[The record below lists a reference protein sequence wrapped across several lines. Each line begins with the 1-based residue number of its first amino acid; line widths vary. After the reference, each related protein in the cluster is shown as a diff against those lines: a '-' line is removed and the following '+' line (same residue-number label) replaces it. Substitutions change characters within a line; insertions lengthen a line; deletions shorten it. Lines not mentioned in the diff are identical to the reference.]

1 MKPYTF
7 FNRLFIL
14 VAFILLSNQYFAQ
27 NNLSLRDA
35 ITIGL
40 KNNYQIQIAGK
51 NLDIA
56 KRNNNWL
63 EAGAL
68 PSVTTNASQS
78 FNWSENNN
86 PASFIQGTSTNTN
99 LQYGADMNWVLF
111 NGFKVKISKDR
122 LQYLQEQSEG
132 NAAVVVENTIQS
144 IILGYYNALL
154 QQEKLNAIKKLVDVS
169 SDRYQYTLQKK
180 EMGSVSTFDLLQV
193 KNALMTDST
202 NYLMQELAYNNA
214 LRNLNM
220 LMATDVETKFGLTDK
235 LEHTQSLLSIEGL
248 KDKMI
253 SNNQTL
259 KNQYINQNILK
270 KDKGLLR
277 ANMFPVLSFNAG
289 GNQSITGFKGTPR
302 GGGGEIN
309 TSGNESF
316 SYYANFSLTFTLF
329 NNHKTHRAFNNLR
342 VQEEIA
348 QLTTDE
354 MKLTLTNDLISAY
367 ELYKARVMILNLTN
381 ESLKTAELNLQIA
394 TEKYKGGSIS
404 SFDYRDIQNAYLNTA
419 ATQYEA
425 VFNAISANTDIV
437 RLTGGIIEDFGNP
450 SVSE

>member
-1 MKPYTF
+1 MKKT
-7 FNRLFIL
+7 IL
-14 VAFILLSNQYFAQ
+14 YIFLLSIVNQGLAQ
-27 NNLSLRDA
+27 NQLSLKDA
-35 ITIGL
+35 ISIGL
-40 KNNYQIQIAGK
+40 KNNFQIQIAGK
-51 NLDIA
+51 NIDVA

-68 PSVTTNASQS
+68 PSITANASQG

-86 PASFIQGTSTNTN
+86 PASFIQGTSQSSN
-99 LQYGADMNWVLF
+99 LTYGGDLNWVLF

-154 QQEKLNAIKKLVDVS
+154 QQEKLNAIQKLVEVS

-180 EMGSVSTFDLLQV
+180 DIGSASTFDLLQV
-193 KNALMTDST
+193 KNALLTDST

-220 LMATDVETKFGLTDK
+220 LMATNVETKFELSDK
-235 LEHTQSLLSIEGL
+235 LLHDKNILSIDGL
-248 KDKMI
+248 KGKML

-270 KDKGLLR
+270 KDKNLMR
-277 ANMFPVLSFNAG
+277 ASLFPVLSFNAG
-289 GNQSITGFKGTPR
+289 ANQTITGFEGNSIS
-302 GGGGEIN
+302 GEKIN

-316 SYYANFSLTFTLF
+316 TYYANLSLTFTLF
-329 NNHKTHRAFNNLR
+329 NGHKTHRAYGNLR
-342 VQEEIA
+342 IQEEIA
-348 QLTTDE
+348 ALTTSE
-354 MKLTLTNDLISAY
+354 MELTLTNDLITAY
-367 ELYKARVMILNLTN
+367 ELYKARVAIMDLTN

-404 SFDYRDIQNAYLNTA
+404 SFDFRDIQIAYLNTA
-419 ATQYEA
+419 ATQSEA

-437 RLTGGIIEDFGNP
+437 RLTGGIVEDFGN
-450 SVSE
+450 

>member
-1 MKPYTF
+1 MLKPIYKVRKKIT
-7 FNRLFIL
+7 FIL
-14 VAFILLSNQYFAQ
+14 ILLVGLVCQTQAQ
-27 NNLSLRDA
+27 EQLSLKDA
-35 ITIGL
+35 ISIGL

-56 KRNNNWL
+56 ERNNNWL

-68 PSVTTNASQS
+68 PSITTNASQG
-78 FNWSENNN
+78 FTWSENNN
-86 PASFIQGTSTNTN
+86 PASFIQGTSTNSN
-99 LQYGADMNWVLF
+99 LTYGADLNWVLF
-111 NGFKVKISKDR
+111 SGFKVKISKDR

-144 IILGYYNALL
+144 IILGYYNTLL

-193 KNALMTDST
+193 KNALLTDST
-202 NYLMQELAYNNA
+202 NYLMQELAYHNA

-220 LMATDVETKFGLTDK
+220 LMATDVETKFDLTDP
-235 LEHTQSLLSIEGL
+235 LDHTQNILSVDGL
-248 KDKMI
+248 KNKML

-270 KDKGLLR
+270 KDKGLMR
-277 ANMFPVLSFNAG
+277 ANLFPVLSFNVG

-309 TSGNESF
+309 TSGNESL
-316 SYYANFSLTFTLF
+316 SYYANFSLTFTVF
-329 NNHKTHRAFNNLR
+329 NNHKTHRAFTNLR

-354 MKLTLTNDLISAY
+354 MELTLTNDLISAY
-367 ELYKARVMILNLTN
+367 ELYKARVAILSLGN
-381 ESLKTAELNLQIA
+381 ESLETAELNLQIA

-437 RLTGGIIEDFGNP
+437 RLTGGIIEEFANN
-450 SVSE
+450 